1 MRIGVLNNLRASHSN
16 TKVSRMLSFLRAHP
30 HIVHVE
36 TDNGDQVPDA
46 LAHLRRQEIEVIAVN
61 GGDGTLQRVLTE
73 LLGNPLSQPLPLI
86 APLRG
91 GRTNMNA
98 LDIGSHHNPVVALSA
113 LLEAAQ
119 NGSINQ
125 RLVERP
131 VLRIDLGSDDAV
143 QYGMFFSV
151 GVIHRTI
158 ELKHRILP
166 KKHFQGLLGSAA
178 FTGAL
183 VTRAVFGPS
192 NGLLVPDR
200 VKICLDGRMLEAS
213 EFLCIMATTLNR
225 LFLGLR
231 PFWGK
236 ETAPIRLTALAA
248 GAPRSVWGAIRILCG
263 YPPAPGC
270 QQKERE
276 YTSRNAHRISFR
288 LACGVV
294 IDGELFPPQPA
305 RLVRIETDH
314 RVRFVRS

>member
-1 MRIGVLNNLRASHSN
+1 MRIGVLNNLRASHSD

-46 LAHLRRQEIEVIAVN
+46 LAHLRRQEIEMIAVN

-73 LLGNPLSQPLPLI
+73 LLGNPLYQPLPLV

-91 GRTNMNA
+91 GRTNMSA
-98 LDIGSHHNPVVALSA
+98 LDIGSHHNPVVALSS

-119 NGSINQ
+119 NGAMTQ

-131 VLRIDLGSDDAV
+131 VLRIDLGSDNAV
-143 QYGMFFSV
+143 QYGMFFGV

-183 VTRAVFGPS
+183 VTRAGCGYL
-192 NGLLVPDR
+192 NGVLTPDKAE
-200 VKICLDGRMLEAS
+200 VWLDDQQEERG
-213 EFLCIMATTLNR
+213 EFVLAMATTLTR
-225 LFLGLR
+225 LFLGMR
-231 PFWGK
+231 PFWGQ
-236 ETAPIRLTALAA
+236 ETAPIRFTAIAA
-248 GAPRSVWGAIRILCG
+248 DAPRSLWGAIKILCG
-263 YPPAPGC
+263 SPPVTVG
-270 QQKERE
+270 QQKGKG
-276 YTSRNAHRISFR
+276 YTSRNVHRLSCR
-288 LACGVV
+288 LGCGVV
-294 IDGELFPPQPA
+294 IDGELFPPQPE
-305 RLVRIETDH
+305 RLVRIEADH
-314 RVRFVRS
+314 RLRFVRS